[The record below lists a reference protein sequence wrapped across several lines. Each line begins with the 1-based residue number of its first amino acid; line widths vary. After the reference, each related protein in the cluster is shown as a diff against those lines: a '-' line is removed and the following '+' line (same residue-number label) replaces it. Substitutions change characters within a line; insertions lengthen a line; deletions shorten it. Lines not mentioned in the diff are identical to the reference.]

1 MATALDA
8 NILLR
13 FTQESH
19 PEHDLTLRAVT
30 QLEEENET
38 LCLLPQNLVEYRC
51 VATRPTTAR
60 GGFGLTPTEA
70 DLQIQLLESMF
81 ILVSDTSAIHPE
93 WRQIVM
99 QYGVSGL
106 QVYDARIAAC
116 LRVHGITRLL
126 TFNTKDFA
134 RYSGFD
140 AVDPAQV

>member
-13 FTQESH
+13 FTQQSH
-19 PEHDLTLRAVT
+19 PEHELTQAAVS
-30 QLEEENET
+30 QLEADGET

-60 GGFGLTPTEA
+60 GGFGLTPKEA
-70 DLQIQLLESMF
+70 DTQLDLLESVF
-81 ILVSDTSAIHPE
+81 TLVADTSLIHPE
-93 WRQIVM
+93 WRRLIAEI
-99 QYGVSGL
+99 GVSGV

-116 LRVHGITRLL
+116 LRVHGIARLL

-134 RYSGFD
+134 RYSGFV
-140 AVDPAQV
+140 AVDPEKL